1 MACYTASEVVD
12 LLEMEGDIPE
22 PMLTDSDD
30 DLGLD
35 ISEDEERLV
44 HCTNEHLNCN
54 YYYMY
59 KSYL

>member
-44 HCTNEHLNCN
+44 HCTNKQT
-54 YYYMY
+54 YMVH
-59 KSYL
+59 